1 MAGLGP
7 HQHLSVAVMRSID
20 ARIRNRFDN
29 ARRRVRRVALSE
41 HARLEMAR
49 EEAKRRRLQRVSKQ
63 FQQSNDN
70 YLLFF
75 SVY

>member
-1 MAGLGP
+1 M
-7 HQHLSVAVMRSID
+7 MRSID
-20 ARIRNRFDN
+20 PRIRNRFDN

-49 EEAKRRRLQRVSKQ
+49 EQAKRRRLQRVSKQ
-63 FQQSNDN
+63 FEQSNDN